1 MMNTFRKH
9 KLHEVAS
16 KPTNTL
22 QFSEHAAPEALQ
34 AVIDKLAA
42 ILREARSEQ
51 RDIVYL
57 CIGSDRYIGDSLGP
71 LTGSLIVENAKIQ
84 RVYGTLEE
92 PIHAFNLK
100 PALKDIHK
108 TYHNPLIICV
118 DASLGAKEQV
128 GDVLFVDAP
137 LMPGKALE
145 RMLPETG
152 EYHFQGIVNYLD
164 PLPTSQ
170 FLNDTRLHTV
180 MKLSRLIARVITESE
195 HQASQ

>member
-16 KPTNTL
+16 RPI
-22 QFSEHAAPEALQ
+22 
-34 AVIDKLAA
+34 IDKLST
-42 ILREARSEQ
+42 ILNEARSEQ
-51 RDIVYL
+51 REAVYL
-57 CIGSDRYIGDSLGP
+57 CIGSDRYIGESLGP
-71 LTGSLIVENAKIQ
+71 LTGSLIMEKAGIP
-84 RVYGTLEE
+84 RVYGPLEE

-118 DASLGAKEQV
+118 DASLGTKEQV

-180 MKLSRLIARVITESE
+180 MKLSRLIAQVITESE
-195 HQASQ
+195 QQASQ

>member
-1 MMNTFRKH
+1 MMNTFRRH
-9 KLHEVAS
+9 KLHEVAT
-16 KPTNTL
+16 KPKNTL
-22 QFSEHAAPEALQ
+22 QFNEQTAPEALQ
-34 AVIDKLAA
+34 AIIDNLSA

-51 RDIVYL
+51 REIVYL

-71 LTGSLIVENAKIQ
+71 LTGSLIVENAKIE

-100 PALKDIHK
+100 PALKDIQK
-108 TYHNPLIICV
+108 TYHHPLIICV

-152 EYHFQGIVNYLD
+152 DYHFQGIVNYLD

-195 HQASQ
+195 QQASQ

>member
-16 KPTNTL
+16 KPKHTL
-22 QFSEHAAPEALQ
+22 QFNEKTAPEELQ
-34 AVIDKLAA
+34 AIIDKLSA
-42 ILREARSEQ
+42 ILSEARTQQ
-51 RDIVYL
+51 REVVYL

-71 LTGSLIVENAKIQ
+71 LTGSLIAQNAKTQ

-100 PALKDIHK
+100 PALKDIQK
-108 TYHNPLIICV
+108 TYDAPLIICV
-118 DASLGAKEQV
+118 DASLGTKEQV

-137 LMPGKALE
+137 LLPGKALE

-152 EYHFQGIVNYLD
+152 DYHFQGIVNYLD

-180 MKLSRLIARVITESE
+180 MKLSQLIADVIVASE
-195 HQASQ
+195 QQASQ